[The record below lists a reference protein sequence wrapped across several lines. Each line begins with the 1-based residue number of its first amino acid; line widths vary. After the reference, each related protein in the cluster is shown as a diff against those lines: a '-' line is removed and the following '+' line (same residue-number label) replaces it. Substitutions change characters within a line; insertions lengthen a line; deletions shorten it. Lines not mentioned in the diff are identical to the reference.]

1 MSDARQPCER
11 ASRPSSFIHYPSS
24 FCVAVALGWSLL
36 ALAPV
41 SAQPPQP
48 TLSLIFP
55 AGGQRGKTLQATV
68 YGANLA
74 GASGVRFTGT
84 GVIGSV
90 VKVENPSTVK
100 VSIAISPNAELG
112 ERDVRLATPGGI
124 SSRFRFIVGDL
135 PETSEVEPNNEIAKA
150 QRLDALP
157 KVINGQ
163 LLAEDRDYFRFTAKA
178 GQTLVFAV
186 QGRTL
191 LPYMPDAVP
200 GWIDAYLK
208 LYDAGGRQLRFVNDY
223 FFNPDPLL
231 IYTVEKD
238 GEYVIEITDVLFRGR
253 PEFVYRLTVG
263 VVPYLTRVFPLG
275 GQRKTTAQI
284 ELFGANLPA
293 KTLSLPIP
301 ADSPPRRLV
310 SVTGGGVSSN
320 ALPFAVSDANEFRE
334 TEPNDTLA
342 KANRVQVPAAVNGR
356 IQRPGDAD
364 YFVFAAKANERL
376 VMEIIARRL
385 QSPLDCYFTVMNA
398 KGDVMAD
405 LDDVVDPTDA
415 LVTHHADARWVYTF
429 PAAGDYVIRVKD
441 AQGKGGEEYA
451 YRLMITP
458 LKPDFVLRVNPD
470 VARLGRG
477 ETIAINVNSIRLDE
491 FGGEISLAVQD
502 LPPGF
507 AASDGVILAGQ
518 DQGRLTI
525 TAPANPPVTVVA
537 PTIVGTATVGTQTL
551 ARQAAGVEAI
561 MQAFSLPEIIPT
573 KEFVFAVLDAPS
585 FTLSTSLP
593 PKQVLQIKQGATAQV
608 VVKAARKD
616 GVKGPINLEA
626 NAPPPGVE
634 IKPVVIPAD
643 KAEIP
648 VAIAV
653 TKQVPVGLRQF
664 LVLNGTLKTDKET
677 STRIVPAIAIKV
689 LAP

>member
-1 MSDARQPCER
+1 MRDAREPCEL
-11 ASRPSSFIHYPSS
+11 ASRRSSFIVHPSS
-24 FCVAVALGWSLL
+24 FCVAAALGLFL
-36 ALAPV
+36 ALAAAD
-41 SAQPPQP
+41 AQPPQP

-74 GASGVRFTGT
+74 GSSAVRFSGT

-90 VKVENPSTVK
+90 VKVENPTTVK
-100 VSIAISPNAELG
+100 VSVAISPNAELG
-112 ERDVRLATPGGI
+112 ERDVRLVTPGGI
-124 SSRFRFIVGDL
+124 SSRFRFVVGEL
-135 PETSEVEPNNEIAKA
+135 PEINEVEPNNEIAKA

-163 LLAEDRDYFRFTAKA
+163 LTAEDRDYFRFTAKA

-191 LPYMPDAVP
+191 LPYLPDAVP

-208 LYDAGGRQLRFVNDY
+208 LYDASGRQLRFVNDY
-223 FFNPDPLL
+223 FYNPDPLL

-263 VVPYLTRVFPLG
+263 VVPYLTHVFPLG

-301 ADSPPRRLV
+301 ADWPARRLV
-310 SVTGGGVSSN
+310 SVTNGGVSSN
-320 ALPFAVSDANEFRE
+320 TLPFAVSDAQEFRE
-334 TEPNDTLA
+334 MEPNDALA
-342 KANRVQVPAAVNGR
+342 KANRVQVPGAINGR
-356 IQRPGDAD
+356 IDRPGDTD
-364 YFVFAAKANERL
+364 HFIFAAKANQRL
-376 VMEIIARRL
+376 VMEVFARRL
-385 QSPLDCYFTVMNA
+385 ESPLDSYITVMNA

-405 LDDVVDPTDA
+405 VDDVVDPTEA

-441 AQGKGGEEYA
+441 AQGKGGPEYA

-470 VARLGRG
+470 TARLGRG

-491 FGGEISLAVQD
+491 FGGEINLAVQN

-507 AASDGVILAGQ
+507 VASEGLIPAGQ

-537 PTIVGTATVGTQTL
+537 PAVTGTATVGNQAL
-551 ARQAAGVEAI
+551 VRQATGVESI
-561 MQAFSLPEIIPT
+561 KQAFSLDEMVPT
-573 KEFVFAVLDAPS
+573 QEFVFAVLDAPS
-585 FTLSTSLP
+585 FTLSTGRP
-593 PKQVLQIKQGATAQV
+593 PKEVLQIKQGATAQV
-608 VVKAARKD
+608 VVKAARKA
-616 GVKGPINLEA
+616 GIKGPVNLEA

-643 KAEIP
+643 KAEMP
-648 VAIAV
+648 LAITV

-664 LVLNGTLKTDKET
+664 VFLNGTLKTDKET
-677 STRIVPAIAIKV
+677 STSAVPAIPIKV
-689 LAP
+689 LPP